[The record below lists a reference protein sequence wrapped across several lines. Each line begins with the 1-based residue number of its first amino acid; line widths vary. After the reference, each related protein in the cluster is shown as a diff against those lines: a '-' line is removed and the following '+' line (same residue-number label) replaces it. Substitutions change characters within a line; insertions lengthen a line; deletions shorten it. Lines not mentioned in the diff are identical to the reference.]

1 MARKRRRP
9 GIPRP
14 ENQNPAQRNP
24 KDGAGQGSRLE
35 IDSFLGS
42 AKQLRDFVAAAHE
55 EEGKN
60 FERAAAALPLELSEL
75 LGNVRLVARLASP
88 PLRMPQQLRATPPR
102 LGVCQFTLQEL
113 LPMVHHALNMQP
125 KIKGQMD
132 CLNSPASLQILQS
145 GPWQSLHRLL
155 GDGRFFRLLA
165 HEIYLHV
172 PPGSRWLQLAGRPRQ
187 LMAVAASA
195 PQVNPGPVATKPH
208 SWRPGSIFV
217 ERRIFYS
224 CRFAA
229 RAGLPLRSAVRRVP
243 ASRQGAECL
252 LSWILSPQLFCSLPS
267 PDLRQEARPRGNR
280 HERRRRG
287 PRKGEGKREEAKPSR
302 TSSHR
307 FTRAIFDALIE
318 PVLALL
324 QQSSKVK
331 FQAILG
337 SCCPAKHEMMILKTF
352 EAKNPKRKRQPETGL
367 KKRMMGL
374 RCLCS
379 RDGLSQGEDHTCT
392 GGEAEIYFM
401 KNFPAAS
408 CAQPSRAVASFIIS
422 SLRELLGGREAAK
435 GLLGSK
441 NWHGFCD
448 LLRSFVYLRRGE
460 ELSLHNVLQGL
471 SVRSFQDALLSKNQP
486 GRPGQLADK
495 AAMSEAL
502 GRLCY
507 FLLAHVAVPLLRE
520 HFYATEAEPCGTQTV
535 FFRKHIWHF
544 IRTRA
549 DCGFLHLCMRDQSP
563 TSQPS
568 RTTPPTP
575 LSRRSAGQWLK
586 PPTVRWVPKRRGLR
600 PIVTMA
606 KWASQQA
613 QVPPRV
619 QRQVLPVLAHLR
631 ASHPNV
637 LGRSLLSQNEVHA
650 RLVTAFEKLKG
661 SIRRRGQDLSQ
672 VKLFVAVADLRNC
685 YDRIGHDSL
694 LSQVAALPLSHRY
707 RVTKVSAKR
716 ALGTSASVGK
726 SNRLLDVA
734 LAEEERLDALLLSER
749 CPAALRKEPLIIQP
763 SGSEVLR
770 LSDVI
775 ATLRSGV
782 QGSAA
787 TLGTQPER
795 SQDTQRFLL
804 RGIPQGG
811 RFSPFLCALHMG
823 AGDAALPSPL
833 LQDLKEEAFF
843 FRLVDD
849 FLYVCAGTPEPC
861 CRFLTGLASKENAFQ
876 GELNLRKCKSNFP
889 MRVSAAED
897 EADLSPRFEA
907 RQAKRRRSDVLEVP
921 WAGLCVRPDKGLLNI
936 GTSKPA
942 QIRDTLAITHRS
954 RRRAF
959 NLSTGSTWQGVVRSK
974 LMVFLDL
981 KLQPLLVDPR
991 LNSDACVQSNVSS
1004 VCKLCAQ
1011 RFIWLLLRRGSSH
1024 LGNVSP
1030 AFVTKHMLRLVWRAA
1045 WRAAA
1050 ARASVPGH
1058 SELDLSVLCLR
1069 SFLDALRSR
1078 RRLPLFAEAYRVLQR
1093 TRARLRRAKE
1103 AKRGEK
1109 KRMDHM
1115 VAHVVDLALRAYRAT
1130 DPKSRA
1136 ERSLSELLR
1145 GLGYVVNKKG
1155 DLAGIEWKDW
1165 KAFRHEEAFEAD
1177 ARFLKALLAT
1187 AFSDNL
1193 FIGGYGSVPA
1203 QVEANTGKAAKKA
1216 RKELEAW
1223 QKEMETNSC
1232 PPRESL
1238 VVLKG
1243 NIEDPDGYVEFVCG
1257 TRPKAAISLE
1267 PKEATLVHMDGFKSE
1282 ASRWAPL
1289 HSRAEAPLLVSQ
1301 SRLPAEFNLLSQFEK
1316 HMQEL
1321 QRARITS
1328 GWTYKPAAASKFL
1341 CLGMGPVM

>member
-9 GIPRP
+9 GILRP
-14 ENQNPAQRNP
+14 ENQNPAQSNP
-24 KDGAGQGSRLE
+24 TEGAGQGSRVE
-35 IDSFLGS
+35 IDSFLGG
-42 AKQLRDFVAAAHE
+42 AKRLRDFVAAAQE

-60 FERAAAALPLELSEL
+60 FEQAAATLPREVSEL
-75 LGNVRLVARLASP
+75 LEDVRLVARLASP
-88 PLRMPQQLRATPPR
+88 PLRMPQQLRATPLR
-102 LGVCQFTLQEL
+102 LGVCQYTIQEL

-125 KIKGQMD
+125 KVKGQMD
-132 CLNSPASLQILQS
+132 CLNSPASLQILHS

-187 LMAVAASA
+187 ITAVPAGA
-195 PQVNPGPVATKPH
+195 PQVNPTKQQ
-208 SWRPGSIFV
+208 SCRPGSIFV

-243 ASRQGAECL
+243 ANRQGAECL
-252 LSWILSPQLFCSLPS
+252 LSWMLSPQLFSSLPS
-267 PDLRQEARPRGNR
+267 PDLHQDARPRGNR

-287 PRKGEGKREEAKPSR
+287 PRKGERRREEARPTR

-307 FTRAIFDALIE
+307 FTRAVFDALLE

-352 EAKNPKRKRQPETGL
+352 EAKNPKRKRQPETGPG
-367 KKRMMGL
+367 KQRMMGL

-408 CAQPSRAVASFIIS
+408 CAQQPRAVASFLIS

-435 GLLGSK
+435 SLLGPK

-448 LLRSFVYLRRGE
+448 LLRRFVYLRRGE

-471 SVRSFQDALLSKNQP
+471 SVRSFQDALLSKKPP

-549 DCGFLHLCMRDQSP
+549 DCGFLHLCMQSR
-563 TSQPS
+563 SQPS
-568 RTTPPTP
+568 RVTP
-575 LSRRSAGQWLK
+575 LTRRSGQGLK

-613 QVPPRV
+613 PVPPRA

-631 ASHPNV
+631 ALHPNV

-650 RLVTAFEKLKG
+650 RLVTAFEKLKS
-661 SIRRRGQDLSQ
+661 SIRRGGQDPSQ

-685 YDRIGHDSL
+685 YDRIRHDSL
-694 LSQVAALPLSHRY
+694 LCQVATLPLSHRY
-707 RVTKVSAKR
+707 RVTKVLAKR
-716 ALGTSASVGK
+716 ALGTTASVGK

-763 SGSEVLR
+763 SGSAVLR
-770 LSDVI
+770 LSDVT
-775 ATLRSGV
+775 ATLRSAV
-782 QGSAA
+782 QGCAA

-795 SQDTQRFLL
+795 TQETQRFLL

-833 LQDLKEEAFF
+833 LRDLKEEAFF

-889 MRVSAAED
+889 MRFASAAEGG
-897 EADLSPRFEA
+897 EADKSPQFEA
-907 RQAKRRRSDVLEVP
+907 RQAKRRRSDTVLEVP
-921 WAGLCVRPDKGLLNI
+921 WAGLSVRPDKGLLNI

-1004 VCKLCAQ
+1004 VCRLCAQ
-1011 RFIWLLLRRGSSH
+1011 RFIWLLLRRGSGH

-1045 WRAAA
+1045 RRAAA
-1050 ARASVPGH
+1050 ARASVAGH

-1093 TRARLRRAKE
+1093 TRARIRRAKE

-1115 VAHVVDLALRAYRAT
+1115 VAHVVDLAPGAQAAL
-1130 DPKSRA
+1130 A
-1136 ERSLSELLR
+1136 EFELGAAGRLLR

-1165 KAFRHEEAFEAD
+1165 KAFRHEEAFETD
-1177 ARFLKALLAT
+1177 ARFLKADWDMPRPGMGRGRMSA
-1187 AFSDNL
+1187 
-1193 FIGGYGSVPA
+1193 V
-1203 QVEANTGKAAKKA
+1203 
-1216 RKELEAW
+1216 LEA
-1223 QKEMETNSC
+1223 
-1232 PPRESL
+1232 
-1238 VVLKG
+1238 
-1243 NIEDPDGYVEFVCG
+1243 
-1257 TRPKAAISLE
+1257 
-1267 PKEATLVHMDGFKSE
+1267 H
-1282 ASRWAPL
+1282 
-1289 HSRAEAPLLVSQ
+1289 
-1301 SRLPAEFNLLSQFEK
+1301 
-1316 HMQEL
+1316 
-1321 QRARITS
+1321 ITV
-1328 GWTYKPAAASKFL
+1328 ASKLPSHVSYVQAQKASNPCPNPSLFRGQASAALVALL
-1341 CLGMGPVM
+1341 C